1 MKKCLSSILALAL
14 TFSLVG
20 CSGGSGSTP
29 SASGSASGDSSDPKV
44 SMNVSVPDADNSY
57 IYAAAQEFKSRVE
70 EYSNGSIELTIYP
83 NGSLYGGDG
92 NAAISSVGNGSLDIV
107 ILASSLYAS
116 FDPSFYVVS
125 VPYLF
130 DDTKQLQDYLNSDI
144 GKDLFNSVESM
155 GITCLGSWTR
165 SFRQVTNS
173 KKPINSPADLEGM
186 VLRTPSN
193 SLYVEFFTAC
203 GANATPMSFSEVYNA
218 LQLNTLDPTNDV
230 GLAQMVMGSQ
240 TKGVTPMALAAA
252 FQIFYDG
259 EYTTPHLYT
268 RVLDR
273 DGNIYLENNATS
285 YQALTPDTAYV
296 MNRLLKNVLFSSVGT
311 ASGRYP
317 NSNGMEAFGKTGTAS
332 DEKDLW
338 FVGGTPYYVTAVW
351 WGYDAPYDMTKTLSK
366 QQAKTRTC
374 VMAWKALMEQAQ
386 ADLPYKAFPTSAG
399 VVERRY
405 CTQSGLLAGAGCPS
419 TAVGYY
425 RADDLPDTC
434 TYSHAAPQAAAPAEN
449 TDDAVPTQ
457 PVIPTDT
464 SALDTE

>member
-173 KKPINSPADLEGM
+173 KKPINSPADLESM

-218 LQLNTLDPTNDV
+218 LHQ
-230 GLAQMVMGSQ
+230 
-240 TKGVTPMALAAA
+240 AAEECQQWYVDYQA
-252 FQIFYDG
+252 EKDG
-259 EYTTPHLYT
+259 EMLK
-268 RVLDR
+268 L
-273 DGNIYLENNATS
+273 
-285 YQALTPDTAYV
+285 LTD
-296 MNRLLKNVLFSSVGT
+296 
-311 ASGRYP
+311 
-317 NSNGMEAFGKTGTAS
+317 NGMEYNEVPEEGFQEFVSVSQELYPKFKEMVQNDELFDATVAFCGKA
-332 DEKDLW
+332 
-338 FVGGTPYYVTAVW
+338 
-351 WGYDAPYDMTKTLSK
+351 
-366 QQAKTRTC
+366 
-374 VMAWKALMEQAQ
+374 
-386 ADLPYKAFPTSAG
+386 
-399 VVERRY
+399 
-405 CTQSGLLAGAGCPS
+405 
-419 TAVGYY
+419 
-425 RADDLPDTC
+425 
-434 TYSHAAPQAAAPAEN
+434 
-449 TDDAVPTQ
+449 
-457 PVIPTDT
+457 
-464 SALDTE
+464 